1 VQLREPRGMQSLRR
15 PGKHRTIE
23 RTFSMNQ
30 ALVTLALA
38 ATLGLH
44 AGTALAQEKRDLS
57 PALVQQLALINRL
70 VALGDERRDPV
81 LLLAAASLQKSLGLG
96 QDALPTQSTEPDA
109 VLARAKALAV
119 GRPELQSVVE
129 ELSSAKAKGT
139 AWRFETSTGR
149 LTYRF

>member
-1 VQLREPRGMQSLRR
+1 
-15 PGKHRTIE
+15 
-23 RTFSMNQ
+23 
-30 ALVTLALA
+30 
-38 ATLGLH
+38 
-44 AGTALAQEKRDLS
+44 
-57 PALVQQLALINRL
+57 
-70 VALGDERRDPV
+70 
-81 LLLAAASLQKSLGLG
+81 LG